1 VPPPRLPPRSGAG
14 GTMSTS
20 RPSGRTG
27 PSSPSPPPTPSSPP
41 SHWYVLLPS
50 PPCLFGGR
58 QDRAGHATA
67 APGRGDTARSQPA
80 IRRLVPRLPQKPN
93 LFCAPVLPPRGG
105 ARGADHRSNLDLGT
119 RLDPQLCPLLC
130 LLAPTCRFSSSGSS
144 AGCPSSDGPRRK
156 SSTS

>member
-41 SHWYVLLPS
+41 SHWYALLPS

-93 LFCAPVLPPRGG
+93 LFCAPEAPSTVPIWTWELDWILSSAPSSVSWPPPADSARQDPAPGARVRMDHAESLPPHELPCQWG
-105 ARGADHRSNLDLGT
+105 
-119 RLDPQLCPLLC
+119 
-130 LLAPTCRFSSSGSS
+130 
-144 AGCPSSDGPRRK
+144 
-156 SSTS
+156 